1 MENKKIKWLIYTVIV
16 GMLPILL
23 RLLVW
28 LVDKTKTVE
37 PFSAA
42 DFVMFGLVLHISN
55 INEIEHLQKLDKTWK
70 TVQNGLSV
78 VFITIYSVFFALT
91 LLSSINPE
99 LIDQIKITYYAA
111 VLNVASLILS
121 YTVYDRISLSSR
133 SKRK

>member
-1 MENKKIKWLIYTVIV
+1 MGDKKIKWLIYTVIV

-70 TVQNGLSV
+70 TVQNGSSV

-91 LLSSINPE
+91 LLSGIHPP
-99 LIDQIKITYYAA
+99 LIDQTRIIYYAA
-111 VLNVASLILS
+111 ALNVASLILS
-121 YTVYDRISLSSR
+121 YTVYDRISLLSR

>member
-1 MENKKIKWLIYTVIV
+1 MEDKKIKWLIYTVIV

-28 LVDKTKTVE
+28 LVDKTKTIE

-55 INEIEHLQKLDKTWK
+55 INEIEHLPRLDKTWK
-70 TVQNGLSV
+70 TVQNGVSI

-91 LLSSINPE
+91 LLSSINPP
-99 LIDQIKITYYAA
+99 LVDQTMILYCSAA
-111 VLNVASLILS
+111 LNIASLLLS
-121 YTVYDRISLSSR
+121 YTIYDRISLLSR
-133 SKRK
+133 SKKK